1 MFMNLDM
8 KATDNASI
16 EVIKSIRTEPEK
28 RLMALINGAEPK
40 NESEKKMLQ
49 EINDIK
55 ARGSITDNPSMWF
68 YYPFPSN
75 CTLSGIII

>member
-1 MFMNLDM
+1 MNLDM

-28 RLMALINGAEPK
+28 RLMALINGAEPI
-40 NESEKKMLQ
+40 NESEKKCFRRLMILKQEEVLRIILQ
-49 EINDIK
+49 CGFII
-55 ARGSITDNPSMWF
+55 
-68 YYPFPSN
+68 PFPSN

>member
-1 MFMNLDM
+1 
-8 KATDNASI
+8 
-16 EVIKSIRTEPEK
+16 
-28 RLMALINGAEPK
+28 MAMINGAEPK